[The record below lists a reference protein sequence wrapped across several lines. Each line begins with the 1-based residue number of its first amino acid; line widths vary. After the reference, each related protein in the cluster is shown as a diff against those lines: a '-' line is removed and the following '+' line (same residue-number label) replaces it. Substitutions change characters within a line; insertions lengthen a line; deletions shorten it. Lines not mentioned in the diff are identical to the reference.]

1 MENRARPVQI
11 KFFVTEQERDVIRQR
26 MELIGTTNLSAYMR
40 KISQDG
46 FLYTVTIDGL
56 PEICKEVE
64 AIGQNINQVA
74 KRVNSTNT
82 IYAEDIRQMK
92 AELDR
97 IWDLLKKILS
107 KIP

>member
-1 MENRARPVQI
+1 MENLTRPIQI
-11 KFFVTEQERDVIRQR
+11 KFRVTDQERDVIRQR
-26 MELIGTTNLSAYMR
+26 MELMGITNLSAYMR

-56 PEICKEVE
+56 PEICKAVE

-82 IYAEDIRQMK
+82 IYAEDIRQMR

>member
-56 PEICKEVE
+56 PEICKAVE

>member
-82 IYAEDIRQMK
+82 IYAEDIRLMK

>member
-1 MENRARPVQI
+1 
-11 KFFVTEQERDVIRQR
+11 

-46 FLYTVTIDGL
+46 FLYTVNINGL

-92 AELDR
+92 SELDR

>member
-1 MENRARPVQI
+1 MENRTRPIQI

-46 FLYTVTIDGL
+46 FLYRVTIDGL

-82 IYAEDIRQMK
+82 IYAEDIRLMK

>member
-1 MENRARPVQI
+1 MENRARTVQI

-56 PEICKEVE
+56 PEICKAVE

-92 AELDR
+92 SELDR

>member
-46 FLYTVTIDGL
+46 FLYTVNINGL

-92 AELDR
+92 SELDR

>member
-56 PEICKEVE
+56 PEICKAVE

-92 AELDR
+92 SELDR

>member
-1 MENRARPVQI
+1 MENRARTVQI

-26 MELIGTTNLSAYMR
+26 MELIGTTNLSAYMQ

-46 FLYTVTIDGL
+46 FLYTVNIDGL
-56 PEICKEVE
+56 PEICKAVE

-92 AELDR
+92 SELDR

>member
-1 MENRARPVQI
+1 MENRTRPIQI

-46 FLYTVTIDGL
+46 FLYRVTIDGL

>member
-1 MENRARPVQI
+1 MENRTRPIQI

-46 FLYTVTIDGL
+46 FLYRVTIDGL
-56 PEICKEVE
+56 PEICKAVE
-64 AIGQNINQVA
+64 GVGKNINQIA
-74 KRVNSTNT
+74 KRVNSTDT
-82 IYAEDIRQMK
+82 IYAEDIRQMR
-92 AELDR
+92 AELDQ
-97 IWDLLKKILS
+97 IWTIIKKLFM

>member
-1 MENRARPVQI
+1 MENLTRPIQI
-11 KFFVTEQERDVIRQR
+11 KFRVTEQERDVIRQR
-26 MELIGTTNLSAYMR
+26 MELMGITNLSAYMR

-46 FLYTVTIDGL
+46 FLYTVNINGL

-92 AELDR
+92 SELDR

>member
-92 AELDR
+92 SELDR

>member
-1 MENRARPVQI
+1 MENRTRPIQI

-56 PEICKEVE
+56 PEICKAVE

-92 AELDR
+92 SELDR

>member
-11 KFFVTEQERDVIRQR
+11 KFFVSEQERDVIRQR

-46 FLYTVTIDGL
+46 FLYTVNINGL

-92 AELDR
+92 SELDR

>member
-1 MENRARPVQI
+1 MENRTRPIQI

>member
-1 MENRARPVQI
+1 MENLTRPIQI
-11 KFFVTEQERDVIRQR
+11 KFRVTEQERDVICQR
-26 MELIGTTNLSAYMR
+26 MELMGITNLSAYMR

-46 FLYTVTIDGL
+46 FLYTVNIDGL

>member
-1 MENRARPVQI
+1 MENRTRPIQI

-46 FLYTVTIDGL
+46 FLYRVTIDGL
-56 PEICKEVE
+56 PEICKAVE

-97 IWDLLKKILS
+97 IWDLLKRILS

>member
-1 MENRARPVQI
+1 MENRTRPIQI

-46 FLYTVTIDGL
+46 FLYTVNIDGL

-92 AELDR
+92 SELDR

>member
-1 MENRARPVQI
+1 MENLTRPIQI
-11 KFFVTEQERDVIRQR
+11 KFRVTEQERDVIRQR
-26 MELIGTTNLSAYMR
+26 MELMGITNLSAYMR

-46 FLYTVTIDGL
+46 FLYTVNIDGL

>member
-46 FLYTVTIDGL
+46 FLYKVTIDGL

-82 IYAEDIRQMK
+82 IYAEDIRQMR

>member
-1 MENRARPVQI
+1 MENRTRPIQI

-46 FLYTVTIDGL
+46 FLYTVNINGL

-92 AELDR
+92 SELDR

>member
-1 MENRARPVQI
+1 MENLTRPIQI
-11 KFFVTEQERDVIRQR
+11 KFRVTEQERDVIRQR

>member
-46 FLYTVTIDGL
+46 FLFRVDIKGL